1 MLKECR
7 THGFFRGEVCP
18 NCGDEGK
25 FLLNE
30 RELNLLGRTMAG
42 VLRHFP
48 QRYGL
53 EMDDHGWVDLQDL
66 VTAIR
71 IRHKKFRFLK
81 PHHIVAIVQTDPK
94 GRYRFDEGRVMA
106 TYGHSLDL
114 DLQLPTEDIPPV
126 LYYPTTEEESA
137 ILLEVGLRPADRQ
150 WVHLSD
156 TLDSAMEAGQ
166 VRTAHPVILEVD
178 ADKARESG
186 IVIKKAGKV
195 VYITDEIPPDYVRR
209 REQAEAT

>member
-53 EMDDHGWVDLQDL
+53 EMDGHGWVDLQDL

-81 PHHIVAIVQTDPK
+81 PHHIIALVQTDPK

-114 DLQLPTEDIPPV
+114 DLQLPTDDIPPV

-156 TLDSAMEAGQ
+156 TLDSAVEAGQ
-166 VRTAHPVILEVD
+166 VRTANPVILEVD
-178 ADKARESG
+178 AEKAREDG

-195 VYITDEIPPDYVRR
+195 VYITDEVPPDYVRR
-209 REQAEAT
+209 WEEAEAT